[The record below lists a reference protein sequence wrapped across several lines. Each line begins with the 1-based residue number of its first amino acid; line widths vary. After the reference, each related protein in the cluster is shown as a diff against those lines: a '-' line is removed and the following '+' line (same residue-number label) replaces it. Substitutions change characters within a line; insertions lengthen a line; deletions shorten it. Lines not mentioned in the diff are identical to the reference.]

1 MRLVGSRWLSGSRC
15 GFPQLFGSESEPSFR
30 VGSGFGEQVGGRVVR
45 FASCRRTG
53 TPKQWKPIA
62 GQVSVSR
69 PDREAAGRVCGSPLD
84 RGTMA
89 SWKKVHRGRR
99 NPQKNWGDLEYALT
113 RALRHGEYGMRGQ
126 LQADGWAPIRLVADR
141 VGVSVEDV
149 RRSVEWQSRGPKV
162 RLESLGDWVRALQGH
177 SSDSGLRPHDFT
189 SKVSLPGSTR
199 LLHGTFK
206 ERVAGIAEKGLL
218 AGGTGRVGEGRL
230 FVHWS
235 ANAEGVEGNKAGVRG
250 GADVAVLSTIDD
262 LRNAGCSLRQGKDG
276 VILSSDVPAKAFESV
291 RVYYHDSGGLG
302 ATLWTPD
309 VGFAEAEPLPTG
321 DSYDTTSSSSE
332 GEAES
337 TPRPEGRAT
346 GPEQASSSGV
356 VRDSQGKEVIAPA
369 APDDGKEVK
378 EESPV
383 DPDFE
388 EVKEESPVDPGFEEV
403 KEESPVGPDFEEV
416 KTEEE
421 PPRAGPAPSRPGR
434 GEESGE
440 PNRQRGEMSK
450 EELQEIWSSSRRT
463 WAQRAMENTLAG
475 VAVDELTH
483 QFGRSPALSRL
494 VEKQKRIAP
503 QKEVSWS

>member
-1 MRLVGSRWLSGSRC
+1 
-15 GFPQLFGSESEPSFR
+15 
-30 VGSGFGEQVGGRVVR
+30 
-45 FASCRRTG
+45 
-53 TPKQWKPIA
+53 
-62 GQVSVSR
+62 
-69 PDREAAGRVCGSPLD
+69 
-84 RGTMA
+84 
-89 SWKKVHRGRR
+89 
-99 NPQKNWGDLEYALT
+99 
-113 RALRHGEYGMRGQ
+113 
-126 LQADGWAPIRLVADR
+126 
-141 VGVSVEDV
+141 
-149 RRSVEWQSRGPKV
+149 
-162 RLESLGDWVRALQGH
+162 
-177 SSDSGLRPHDFT
+177 
-189 SKVSLPGSTR
+189 
-199 LLHGTFK
+199 
-206 ERVAGIAEKGLL
+206 
-218 AGGTGRVGEGRL
+218 
-230 FVHWS
+230 
-235 ANAEGVEGNKAGVRG
+235 
-250 GADVAVLSTIDD
+250 
-262 LRNAGCSLRQGKDG
+262 
-276 VILSSDVPAKAFESV
+276 
-291 RVYYHDSGGLG
+291 
-302 ATLWTPD
+302 LWTPD

-332 GEAES
+332 SEAES

-369 APDDGKEVK
+369 APDDGKEAK

-463 WAQRAMENTLAG
+463 WAQRAVENTLAG